1 MPLKLQVV
9 LVPVA
14 NPDASVVSAPARKF
28 LHLTSPESTLSEVC
42 DSLLKRYYRLYPEAE
57 SLELEGIQDKDC
69 CDLDPEFTAGDV
81 FASGDILRVLVRNF
95 FPPPSMDAS
104 GVYTSQIL
112 DVSSASVKRGN
123 SAWSDAD
130 TSRFSK
136 RSRTIWAAQP
146 RSSTSPQPTA
156 SATNNS
162 VLSPRPEQETRPE
175 ESRVASSP
183 VHLPPP
189 ETHDPSARLIPS
201 KRSSPQSATK
211 GKRITSGMLVVPPS
225 ADKTGSRI
233 FSDNDDTGMD
243 TAHGMFSQIAQP
255 AAVSAKNDL
264 TGQNSDTADELE
276 ADITVVEGNSVP
288 AAPGAATQL
297 STNVDTNAAPTAG
310 SKVPNG
316 TDPKSN
322 NTPGDKQAA
331 KEAASKQSLD
341 PKKQSVSHQPPRPM
355 PRATSTQVDAP
366 SAVSLPP
373 PESNIG
379 KTPSKPASPAPAF
392 ATSTP
397 QPSTVTTS
405 RPPSS
410 QQATQRPRPSWG
422 QPVPI
427 GHVIEQTVL
436 AENAPTASIP
446 VKTSPRLPAQ
456 SQNGHVGSRPPAL
469 ESASASSGTSKPVP
483 VDNVINSSTF
493 KPVPVETTITG
504 GTSKPVPDET
514 VIPSGTSKPVS
525 GDTVITSGTFTP
537 DRNLTSRSMPGAHAK
552 QASESV
558 VGSASAVSTPAP
570 RALNVPTPVSNGSQ
584 VPVKP
589 VTDVIDMSQTPLEV
603 NKADSSFA
611 PPSGPKPRGRPRKHP
626 VLPQLKPPANDIT
639 ATTVDSRVPTAE
651 SSSPVTVTASAPQG
665 SATPQKNGLLGVD
678 NGSGSKPAGGQA
690 DHPALPKDMVLK
702 MFKQRS
708 RMTVPAMANRQLSI
722 PASNT
727 SLEPEEDLSKDNLAF
742 AEELRNRQNAA
753 KASAAIV
760 GDRLTRSR
768 AHISVE
774 RSLETDL
781 DKVNRE
787 KREAE
792 RDARARQMPHPFNE
806 FASKAKLSADY
817 IKLTKLDA
825 KLDKIS
831 AERHAMSRV
840 VKTED
845 VRSPS
850 VRSAQETNK
859 QSEEQSDSLPT
870 ALDQINDT
878 GVPSNSDVAVV
889 AEPVVTESGSGIQ
902 TEDKA
907 LENSENNSNAHAG
920 MTINEPQLQGTD
932 KAHEDNSSEA
942 QGLGLFVGDE
952 SDDEENSSED
962 QGSEVEEDIEPT
974 RTRDAS
980 AQLDDVSS
988 SSEAIVSSGS
998 EEESVSDGGSEKI
1011 RANKRTSKIGKS
1023 TKSAASTRSPSFSGD
1038 DVQITKRTLPRRATY
1053 ARGKRLGKAI
1063 NPTDVI
1069 SVETSS
1075 ESESE
1080 SSSDESTS
1088 EESSQKVTRRTAAV
1102 ESSDPSDSSTSSDE
1116 ENEENEENE
1125 EKPAEKEVSLVANP
1139 STESQKG
1146 KHKSASPDAPERQAD
1161 NSISKA
1167 QKDSRDE
1174 SPKVQTTAN
1183 QDNRAKAQGVSVQKE
1198 PAQGVSANITEHND
1212 QKMPTKAQAPSERT
1226 TLKNLIAKLNGEN
1239 SAKTQDASTVE
1250 TSSSVAGKVSGVE
1263 RQVQSSLPSLKSAKL
1278 PNVLAEKAQ
1287 SLAKGGDMTTLAK
1300 KPLSPS
1306 KPVTESKTHSVSKQ
1320 PIQADTTKFW
1330 LKRSSDETGTISQKK
1345 PKVTISPSD
1354 TPSADADVKGADAT
1368 AAKRSVTS
1376 QHPIE
1381 TKNVGSRMPSTTG
1394 VATQKINA
1402 KPDSTKPYAP
1412 SSASSAKSEISHS
1425 SSIKVDSDSDS
1436 GSESDDESE
1445 SGSSSSSENGSENS
1459 DSESSSS
1466 DSDSDADNE
1475 AGSADE
1481 SDTNNSPKTETQ
1493 ALPQSATSIS
1503 KVASKSSPAQASITS
1518 STHNSNGSTSS
1529 ETDGKAATSHE
1540 IGLQKA
1546 TPSKSQA
1553 SKVTSTQEN
1562 KPQANKVDSSS
1573 SSESGSMSDS
1583 ISESSSE
1590 SDSDVPIDLTASN
1603 AKPTPV
1609 ASSAGAK
1616 TPLGRLL
1623 SKKQRSASGTLMPLP
1638 VPASQ
1643 SKEIPKLASGSTA
1656 PSPKKPLAAKP
1667 TPLNRVSKPYPVIK
1681 KPSLATLTSL
1691 TQRGVPEVI
1700 EKSAAGKAKNTK
1712 PAKPA
1717 SPVSSSD
1724 SSDSSSESS
1733 SSSDSE
1739 SSDSSDDSDAGSS
1752 AFMTLKNLKKPK
1764 QAKKKK
1770 SGGFSSLMRDV
1781 KKK

>member
-1 MPLKLQVV
+1 
-9 LVPVA
+9 
-14 NPDASVVSAPARKF
+14 
-28 LHLTSPESTLSEVC
+28 
-42 DSLLKRYYRLYPEAE
+42 
-57 SLELEGIQDKDC
+57 
-69 CDLDPEFTAGDV
+69 
-81 FASGDILRVLVRNF
+81 
-95 FPPPSMDAS
+95 
-104 GVYTSQIL
+104 
-112 DVSSASVKRGN
+112 
-123 SAWSDAD
+123 
-130 TSRFSK
+130 
-136 RSRTIWAAQP
+136 
-146 RSSTSPQPTA
+146 
-156 SATNNS
+156 
-162 VLSPRPEQETRPE
+162 
-175 ESRVASSP
+175 
-183 VHLPPP
+183 
-189 ETHDPSARLIPS
+189 
-201 KRSSPQSATK
+201 
-211 GKRITSGMLVVPPS
+211 
-225 ADKTGSRI
+225 
-233 FSDNDDTGMD
+233 
-243 TAHGMFSQIAQP
+243 
-255 AAVSAKNDL
+255 
-264 TGQNSDTADELE
+264 
-276 ADITVVEGNSVP
+276 
-288 AAPGAATQL
+288 
-297 STNVDTNAAPTAG
+297 
-310 SKVPNG
+310 
-316 TDPKSN
+316 
-322 NTPGDKQAA
+322 
-331 KEAASKQSLD
+331 
-341 PKKQSVSHQPPRPM
+341 
-355 PRATSTQVDAP
+355 
-366 SAVSLPP
+366 
-373 PESNIG
+373 
-379 KTPSKPASPAPAF
+379 
-392 ATSTP
+392 
-397 QPSTVTTS
+397 
-405 RPPSS
+405 
-410 QQATQRPRPSWG
+410 
-422 QPVPI
+422 
-427 GHVIEQTVL
+427 
-436 AENAPTASIP
+436 
-446 VKTSPRLPAQ
+446 
-456 SQNGHVGSRPPAL
+456 
-469 ESASASSGTSKPVP
+469 
-483 VDNVINSSTF
+483 
-493 KPVPVETTITG
+493 
-504 GTSKPVPDET
+504 
-514 VIPSGTSKPVS
+514 
-525 GDTVITSGTFTP
+525 
-537 DRNLTSRSMPGAHAK
+537 
-552 QASESV
+552 
-558 VGSASAVSTPAP
+558 
-570 RALNVPTPVSNGSQ
+570 
-584 VPVKP
+584 
-589 VTDVIDMSQTPLEV
+589 MSQTPPEV
-603 NKADSSFA
+603 NKADSSVA

-626 VLPQLKPPANDIT
+626 VPPQHKPPASDIT

-651 SSSPVTVTASAPQG
+651 NSYPVTVTSSAPRK
-665 SATPQKNGLLGVD
+665 SATPQRNGLLGVE

-1116 ENEENEENE
+1116 ENEENEE
-1125 EKPAEKEVSLVANP
+1125 KPAEKGVSLVANS

-1183 QDNRAKAQGVSVQKE
+1183 QDNRAKAQGVSVQEE

-1278 PNVLAEKAQ
+1278 PNVSAEKAQ

-1330 LKRSSDETGTISQKK
+1330 LKRSSDGTGTISQKK
-1345 PKVTISPSD
+1345 PKVTVSPSD

-1368 AAKRSVTS
+1368 AAKRSETS

-1394 VATQKINA
+1394 VAAQKINA
-1402 KPDSTKPYAP
+1402 KPDSTKPSAP
-1412 SSASSAKSEISHS
+1412 SSTSSAKMEISHS
-1425 SSIKVDSDSDS
+1425 NSIKVDSDSDS

-1481 SDTNNSPKTETQ
+1481 SDTNSSPKTETQ

-1503 KVASKSSPAQASITS
+1503 KVAPKSSPAQVSTTS

-1540 IGLQKA
+1540 IGSQKA

-1553 SKVTSTQEN
+1553 RKVTSTQES

-1643 SKEIPKLASGSTA
+1643 SKETSKLESGSTA
-1656 PSPKKPLAAKP
+1656 SSPKKPATAKP
-1667 TPLNRVSKPYPVIK
+1667 TSVNRVSKPYPVIK

-1717 SPVSSSD
+1717 LPVSSSD
-1724 SSDSSSESS
+1724 SSGSSSESS

>member
-57 SLELEGIQDKDC
+57 LLELEGIQDKDC

-95 FPPPSMDAS
+95 FPPSLMDAS

-112 DVSSASVKRGN
+112 DVSSALVKRGN
-123 SAWSDAD
+123 SAWLDAD

-175 ESRVASSP
+175 ELRVASSP

-189 ETHDPSARLIPS
+189 ETHDPLARLIPL

-233 FSDNDDTGMD
+233 FSDNDDTDMD
-243 TAHGMFSQIAQP
+243 TAHGMFLQIAQP
-255 AAVSAKNDL
+255 SAVSARNDL

-276 ADITVVEGNSVP
+276 ADITVIEGNSVP

-297 STNVDTNAAPTAG
+297 STNIDTNAAPTAG
-310 SKVPNG
+310 SKVLNG
-316 TDPKSN
+316 TDPKFK
-322 NTPGDKQAA
+322 NTPGDKQAV

-341 PKKQSVSHQPPRPM
+341 PKKQYVLHQPPRPM
-355 PRATSTQVDAP
+355 PRATSTQADAP

-379 KTPSKPASPAPAF
+379 KTPSKPVPLAPAF
-392 ATSTP
+392 ATLTP
-397 QPSTVTTS
+397 QPLTATTS
-405 RPPSS
+405 RPPSL

-456 SQNGHVGSRPPAL
+456 SQNGLVGSRPPAL
-469 ESASASSGTSKPVP
+469 ESAPANSSTSKPVP
-483 VDNVINSSTF
+483 VDNVIASSTF
-493 KPVPVETTITG
+493 KPVPVETTITSG
-504 GTSKPVPDET
+504 
-514 VIPSGTSKPVS
+514 IPKPVS
-525 GDTVITSGTFTP
+525 GDTVITSGISTP
-537 DRNLTSRSMPGAHAK
+537 DQNLTSRSMPGTHAK
-552 QASESV
+552 QASELVAS
-558 VGSASAVSTPAP
+558 SALAVSTPAS

-584 VPVKP
+584 VRVKP

-603 NKADSSFA
+603 NKADSSIA
-611 PPSGPKPRGRPRKHP
+611 PPLGPKPRGRPRKHP
-626 VLPQLKPPANDIT
+626 VLPQHKPPANDIT

-651 SSSPVTVTASAPQG
+651 NSSPVTVTNSAPRK
-665 SATPQKNGLLGVD
+665 SATPQRNGLLGVE
-678 NGSGSKPAGGQA
+678 NGLGSKPAGGQA

-859 QSEEQSDSLPT
+859 QLEEQLDSLPT

-907 LENSENNSNAHAG
+907 LENLENNSNAHAG

-962 QGSEVEEDIEPT
+962 QGLEVEEDIEPT

-980 AQLDDVSS
+980 AQLDDVLS
-988 SSEAIVSSGS
+988 SSEAIVLSGS
-998 EEESVSDGGSEKI
+998 EEESVSDGGLEKI
-1011 RANKRTSKIGKS
+1011 RANKRTLKIGKS

-1069 SVETSS
+1069 LVETSS

-1080 SSSDESTS
+1080 SLLDESTS

-1239 SAKTQDASTVE
+1239 SAKTQDALTVE
-1250 TSSSVAGKVSGVE
+1250 TSSLVAGKVLGVE

-1278 PNVLAEKAQ
+1278 PNVSAEKAQ

-1330 LKRSSDETGTISQKK
+1330 LKRSLDGTGTISQKK

-1368 AAKRSVTS
+1368 AAKRLVTS

-1412 SSASSAKSEISHS
+1412 SSALSAKLEISHS
-1425 SSIKVDSDSDS
+1425 NSIKVDSDSDS

-1493 ALPQSATSIS
+1493 ALPQSATSIL
-1503 KVASKSSPAQASITS
+1503 KVASKSSPAQALTTS
-1518 STHNSNGSTSS
+1518 STHNSNGSTSL

-1540 IGLQKA
+1540 IGSQKA
-1546 TPSKSQA
+1546 TPSKLQA
-1553 SKVTSTQEN
+1553 LKVTSTQEN

-1590 SDSDVPIDLTASN
+1590 LDSDVPIDLTASN

-1623 SKKQRSASGTLMPLP
+1623 LKKQRSASGTLMPLP

-1643 SKEIPKLASGSTA
+1643 SKETLKLASGSTA
-1656 PSPKKPLAAKP
+1656 SSPKKPVAAKP
-1667 TPLNRVSKPYPVIK
+1667 TLVNRVSKPYPVIK
-1681 KPSLATLTSL
+1681 KPLLATLTSL

-1700 EKSAAGKAKNTK
+1700 EKLAAGKVKNTK

-1717 SPVSSSD
+1717 LPVSSSD

-1733 SSSDSE
+1733 SSLDSE
-1739 SSDSSDDSDAGSS
+1739 SSDSSGDSDAGSS

-1770 SGGFSSLMRDV
+1770 SGGFLSLMRDV